1 MLLSLLAALAISGS
15 GFTGASTPVLQAVA
29 PTAPAKVKTK
39 TAESDTI
46 CWTEEP
52 VGSHIPHRYCA
63 PRAYWEARQR
73 ADQNAINRFYHTT
86 IGGGSVGGISAT
98 GGGGSGGG
106 PSGR

>member
-1 MLLSLLAALAISGS
+1 MLLSLVTALAISGS
-15 GFTGASTPVLQAVA
+15 AFSGASTPIFQAAA
-29 PTAPAKVKTK
+29 PAAPAKAK
-39 TAESDTI
+39 TAQSDTI

-86 IGGGSVGGISAT
+86 IGGGSVGGLAAA
-98 GGGGSGGG
+98 GGGSGAAGA
-106 PSGR
+106 SGH